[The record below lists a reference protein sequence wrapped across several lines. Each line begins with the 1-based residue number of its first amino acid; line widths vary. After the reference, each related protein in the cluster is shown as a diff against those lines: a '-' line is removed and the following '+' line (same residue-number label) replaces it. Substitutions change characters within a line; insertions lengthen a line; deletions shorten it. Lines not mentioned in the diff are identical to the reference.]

1 MGLKMMN
8 TLEQIAEEEVGQN
21 TLNNLVQISE
31 NVQSNS
37 SNVFSA
43 FLTNSLNC
51 VVDLRPP

>member
-1 MGLKMMN
+1 MRELVK
-8 TLEQIAEEEVGQN
+8 IHS
-21 TLNNLVQISE
+21 NNLVQISE
-31 NVQSNS
+31 NAQSNS